1 MNHDMP
7 ILFPEE
13 TDWPVRAE
21 GVHSKSAEDLADS
34 AAGIFANSPDDSS
47 GSESS
52 SNDSADGE

>member
-1 MNHDMP
+1 MP